1 MFFTTYKLSAEFFEK
16 RTSEQYLAASVT
28 KVGRNTLFSIKLKII
43 IFIIQFLKTSVF
55 VWHFKLHQGSVFIKS
70 AFKKIDELR
79 NNIIKLYTKMLE
91 FPNDWKLN
99 LWNYVKNRKFKL
111 LFIFFSILY
120 WKKNDSWLNQF
131 YTIKQ

>member
-1 MFFTTYKLSAEFFEK
+1 M
-16 RTSEQYLAASVT
+16 
-28 KVGRNTLFSIKLKII
+28 
-43 IFIIQFLKTSVF
+43 SVF
-55 VWHFKLHQGSVFIKS
+55 VWHFKFHQGSVFIKG

-91 FPNDWKLN
+91 FPDDWKLN

-111 LFIFFSILY
+111 LFIFFFILS
-120 WKKNDSWLNQF
+120 WKKNDSWLSQF